1 MKPLTLVGGY
11 GSPYSRKMRAV
22 LRYRR
27 IPFRWIMRGSPEDVG
42 IPPVPVALIPVLVF
56 PGEGGKADEAMIDS
70 TFQIRRLESISP
82 ERSLIPP
89 DAALAFLN
97 SLVEDYAD
105 EWLTKAMFHYRWTY
119 AADIR
124 KASYVLI
131 LDRMLHMRGEQL
143 DRAAKMIA
151 DRQID
156 RLRVVGSNETTRP
169 TIEDSYRRL
178 LSILD
183 AHVASG
189 MPFIAGSRP
198 GVGDFGL
205 YGQLSQLIFFDPTPA
220 AIANEHAPRVVS
232 WMHRMDDLSWL
243 EVGEDGWIERGR
255 AASMLRPLL
264 AEIGRVY
271 APFLIANARALKAK
285 AARVECEID
294 GRPWV
299 QDPFPYQGKCLRW
312 LREGYAALADQD
324 SRFVEEVIS
333 GTGCEAIFSAAI

>member
-1 MKPLTLVGGY
+1 MKSLLLVGGY

-42 IPPVPVALIPVLVF
+42 IPAVPVALIPVLVF
-56 PGEGGKADEAMIDS
+56 PGQAGQPDEAMIDS
-70 TFQIRRLESISP
+70 TFQILRLESMLS
-82 ERSLIPP
+82 ERSLVPP
-89 DAALAFLN
+89 DRALAFLN
-97 SLVEDYAD
+97 SLLEDYAD

-119 AADIR
+119 EADIR

-151 DRQID
+151 DRQIG
-156 RLRVVGSNETTRP
+156 RLRVVGSNETTRA

-178 LSILD
+178 LAILD

-189 MPFIAGSRP
+189 APFVAGARP
-198 GVGDFGL
+198 GVGDFGI
-205 YGQLSQLIFFDPTPA
+205 YGQLSQLLFFDPTPA
-220 AIANEHAPRVVS
+220 AIANRDAPRVVS

-243 EVGEDGWIERGR
+243 EPGDGGWSGR
-255 AASMLRPLL
+255 AGAASTLRPFLT
-264 AEIGRVY
+264 EIGRVY
-271 APFLIANARALKAK
+271 APFLLANARAL
-285 AARVECEID
+285 AARAAKVECEID

-312 LREGYAALADQD
+312 MREGRAALAENDR
-324 SRFVEEVIS
+324 RFVDEVLS
-333 GTGCEAIFSAAI
+333 GTGCEEIFSAPV